1 MIVVEEGTIVVM
13 IEDGMMITR
22 DEEEDREA
30 EIVPTQG
37 VHLDP
42 VRDPDP
48 EDQGIKRRVR
58 RRGTRNR
65 EDIRRRGPD
74 PDRTEDE
81 EAAVAVDREED
92 LNPDRIPAVSQQ
104 TARDRRG
111 ISPQPDQKMII
122 MNGRE
127 TINAVTAGTETTRTT
142 EPRERMELDLHDR
155 DQIQFTADL
164 RPNLLRDRGREDGIV
179 IAAVMGNGMRRRM
192 IR

>member
-74 PDRTEDE
+74 PDR
-81 EAAVAVDREED
+81 
-92 LNPDRIPAVSQQ
+92 IPAVSQQ

-111 ISPQPDQKMII
+111 ISPRPDQRMI
-122 MNGRE
+122 MNG
-127 TINAVTAGTETTRTT
+127 
-142 EPRERMELDLHDR
+142 
-155 DQIQFTADL
+155 
-164 RPNLLRDRGREDGIV
+164 
-179 IAAVMGNGMRRRM
+179 
-192 IR
+192 